1 MACGSGCTK
10 CLYAIVPGV
19 SNAVLLN
26 GELGSILVNEAIP
39 APGPAY
45 GIGSN
50 GCEGQ
55 VGRVYDDVLHLEKI
69 FIINIV
75 GIMYAL

>member
-1 MACGSGCTK
+1 MWLR
-10 CLYAIVPGV
+10 LYLMLMCNCAWGV
-19 SNAVLLN
+19 QCSTAQW
-26 GELGSILVNEAIP
+26 GLGSILVNEAIP

-55 VGRVYDDVLHLEKI
+55 VGRLYDDVLHLEKI